1 MFNDERDAWS
11 ALAYTALAALS
22 GSITALSVSGWQ
34 KRTRWENALTITT
47 SASFAMFFAP
57 WFVHEVWHMNEDAAR
72 AGAFVTYISAAG
84 APVLIPKVVGVLSG
98 FLNRLFGTT
107 GDGK

>member
-1 MFNDERDAWS
+1 MFDDDRQAWS
-11 ALAYTALAALS
+11 AFAYTALAALS

-34 KRTRWENALTITT
+34 KRTWIENVLTVAT

-57 WFVHEVWHMNEDAAR
+57 WFVHEIWHMNEDAAR

-84 APVLIPKVVGVLSG
+84 APVLIPKVVGMLSG
-98 FLNRLFGTT
+98 LLSRLPGS